1 MPVLTPAEIKRCR
14 KALGLS
20 QNGLGQVLKV
30 HGRTIRRWECGEREI
45 PGPVEVLMLWLAH
58 DIDPLVRYEEEEYDR
73 NMAEEARAA
82 RWVASEDF

>member
-1 MPVLTPAEIKRCR
+1 MIPAELKRCR

-45 PGPVEVLMLWLAH
+45 PGPVEVLMLWLAC
-58 DIDPLVRYEEEEYDR
+58 DIDPMAKEKARRLLQETPKQSYTPARIRVRLG
-73 NMAEEARAA
+73 
-82 RWVASEDF
+82 